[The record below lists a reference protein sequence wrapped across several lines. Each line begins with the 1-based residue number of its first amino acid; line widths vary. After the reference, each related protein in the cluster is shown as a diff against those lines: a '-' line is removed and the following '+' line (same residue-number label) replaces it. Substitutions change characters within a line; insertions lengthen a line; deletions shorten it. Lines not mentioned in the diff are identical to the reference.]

1 MERRRECAT
10 VAHPGQQNR
19 RSIRAAYRF
28 AGGLTIVTAANGVF
42 AAASFVFKRGAGVLR
57 RSVIDQGWPVW
68 QRGQE
73 GKMGKSGPN
82 RVGLF
87 RVAVIVVS
95 GGLLAAC
102 AAEPIEPVAASAA
115 GSVERVAVSAVD
127 PIEPTSAP
135 AASPIEPTAVSAAGS
150 VDLAP
155 VSATNHRVSTDIVG
169 PVDLGPE
176 PATIKTAEIAGPI
189 QDARGAVHTAPARRR
204 SLASNQSHRSVT
216 ASHRT
221 SPSKVAARQVTA
233 RKQAKV
239 SAETRAVGPK
249 T

>member
-115 GSVERVAVSAVD
+115 GS
-127 PIEPTSAP
+127 IEPTSAP

-221 SPSKVAARQVTA
+221 SPRETLNKPSWVARI
-233 RKQAKV
+233 
-239 SAETRAVGPK
+239 
-249 T
+249 

>member
-115 GSVERVAVSAVD
+115 GS
-127 PIEPTSAP
+127 IEPTSAP

-221 SPSKVAARQVTA
+221 SPRETLNKPSWVARI
-233 RKQAKV
+233 
-239 SAETRAVGPK
+239 G
-249 T
+249 

>member
-115 GSVERVAVSAVD
+115 GS
-127 PIEPTSAP
+127 IEPTSAP

-221 SPSKVAARQVTA
+221 SPRETLNKPSWIARI
-233 RKQAKV
+233 
-239 SAETRAVGPK
+239 G
-249 T
+249 

>member
-115 GSVERVAVSAVD
+115 GS
-127 PIEPTSAP
+127 IEPTSAP